1 MTNIFREIL
10 EAIVLSLVDFLL
22 VQTSLKNF
30 KVEGASMYPTLE
42 SGQYLIVNKLAY
54 ANLDP
59 ARLSKLIP
67 VWRVNRVDNDRNNR
81 SPVRGEII
89 VFRFPDPNP
98 SNRGRDFV
106 KRVIGVPGDRVAIIN
121 GVVWINQEP
130 LLEEY
135 LIHKDTFNMDER
147 VLNETH
153 YFVLG
158 DNRIGSNDSRAWGTV
173 PEENILG
180 KVWSV
185 YWPLSDLGVLH

>member
-1 MTNIFREIL
+1 M
-10 EAIVLSLVDFLL
+10 
-22 VQTSLKNF
+22 
-30 KVEGASMYPTLE
+30 
-42 SGQYLIVNKLAY
+42 
-54 ANLDP
+54 
-59 ARLSKLIP
+59 
-67 VWRVNRVDNDRNNR
+67 
-81 SPVRGEII
+81 
-89 VFRFPDPNP
+89 
-98 SNRGRDFV
+98 
-106 KRVIGVPGDRVAIIN
+106 IGVPGDRVAIIN

-185 YWPLSDLGVLH
+185 YWPIADWGVLN